1 MILHPRP
8 PGLAAISQSA
18 HALLAFQ
25 LADHWGNRE
34 TPRPAPR
41 AEVLAAVLL
50 HDAGWDDAED
60 PPRLAPDGR
69 PLAFDTFPGEEREA
83 LWTASIRTA
92 RARSRYAAY
101 LVSHHVSLLASD
113 YARQPH
119 PGVLAREQA
128 RRERLRA
135 ELEREPAYSQLLET
149 GADAVNRA
157 VLRLCDGLAVHL
169 ARGADGR
176 SELPGLHRRDGEVP
190 IELRAVGERVYR
202 LDPWPLIGR
211 RLTVSAEAR
220 LLPSDRFPDETTLRA
235 AWNAAPTVRLAWRLL
250 APGTRA
256 D

>member
-1 MILHPRP
+1 MILHPQP
-8 PGLAAISQSA
+8 PGLAAISQAA
-18 HALLAFQ
+18 HALVAFQ

-50 HDAGWDDAED
+50 HDAGWDGAEL

-69 PLAFDTFPGEEREA
+69 PLAFDTFPEQEREA
-83 LWTASIRTA
+83 VWTVSVRTA
-92 RARSRYAAY
+92 RARCRYAAY
-101 LVSHHVSLLASD
+101 LVSHHVSVLASD
-113 YARQPH
+113 YAHHPH
-119 PGVLAREQA
+119 PEILAREQA

-135 ELEREPAYSQLLET
+135 ELAREPSYSQLLST
-149 GADAVNRA
+149 GADTVNRA

-169 ARGADGR
+169 ARGARGR
-176 SELPGLHRRDGEVP
+176 TELTGLQRRDGEVP
-190 IELRAVGERVYR
+190 LELRAIGERVYR
-202 LDPWPLIGR
+202 LDPWPLLGR

-220 LLPSDRFPDETTLRA
+220 LLPTDRFADEAALRT